1 METHNFFKSKEFK
14 ILLPFI
20 LILGIISI
28 AKAGYHF
35 GQWLYQIVN

>member
-1 METHNFFKSKEFK
+1 METQNFFKSYK

-20 LILGIISI
+20 VIIGIITI
-28 AKAGYHF
+28 VKAGYHF